1 MRFSGVAV
9 SHQKFMSQNPVSF
22 SCSFSQLIP
31 LGFFVPVSL
40 SSSENAGQ

>member
-9 SHQKFMSQNPVSF
+9 SHQKFMSQNLVSF

-31 LGFFVPVSL
+31 LGFVPLSL